1 MSVNPG
7 FGGQKF
13 IYQAIPKIKALK
25 ERLIQRNLDPII
37 EIDGGVGLQNA
48 EAIISAGCNMLVA
61 GSSVFKSK
69 DPLATIQQLKAISL
83 DTIFN

>member
-1 MSVNPG
+1 MYRLRY
-7 FGGQKF
+7 FGAKKSLTVP
-13 IYQAIPKIKALK
+13 ILAIGPENRYKSS
-25 ERLIQRNLDPII
+25 
-37 EIDGGVGLQNA
+37 A

-69 DPLATIQQLKAISL
+69 DPLATIQQLKAISM